1 MKKFRFVLLAA
12 LLLAFSFMG
21 CKLPET
27 TYTYE
32 FGIVDAANAEKVIN
46 RLPNYVNFDI
56 LEEAKEALDYY
67 TYEEAY
73 EKFTDLKKD
82 DVVSI
87 LEGFK
92 DPEFTELVLDKIEK
106 IGNWLVIINYT
117 DTDALKGWMYFEKE

>member
-46 RLPNYVNFDI
+46 SLPNYVNFDI
-56 LEEAKEALDYY
+56 LEEAKELWIIIH
-67 TYEEAY
+67 T
-73 EKFTDLKKD
+73 KNIMKSLQILKK
-82 DVVSI
+82 
-87 LEGFK
+87 
-92 DPEFTELVLDKIEK
+92 
-106 IGNWLVIINYT
+106 
-117 DTDALKGWMYFEKE
+117 MM